1 MGTRVN
7 VQSLIEANLN
17 TSILWANSLPPQFFI
32 WQELSTTTFVVWILF
47 HFINQ
52 NCFWHISLQRKCSFG
67 PISNQTISDL
77 GQRSSLHIHQ
87 KSRCLGWFSLMV
99 IYVDK
104 VKWGWVNL
112 VQMASAHLWLEV
124 KDMVGDSEVVLQ
136 SVKTDGKVSDNH
148 NEDSECSSWRWWSY
162 MMIIWLRTPE
172 GGKEDAVSHGER
184 QPQFLFCKI
193 RMTKVRRRNWEWSLT
208 G

>member
-1 MGTRVN
+1 MGMRVN
-7 VQSLIEANLN
+7 VQSWIEANLN
-17 TSILWANSLPPQFFI
+17 TSILSANSLPPQFFK
-32 WQELSTTTFVVWILF
+32 WQELSTTTFVVRILF
-47 HFINQ
+47 HFKTVFGTSRYRESVHLGRYRIRQ
-52 NCFWHISLQRKCSFG
+52 SLIWGNDPRCTFIKS
-67 PISNQTISDL
+67 SDVS
-77 GQRSSLHIHQ
+77 GDSVSW
-87 KSRCLGWFSLMV
+87 SYMST
-99 IYVDK
+99 
-104 VKWGWVNL
+104 KWGWVNL

-193 RMTKVRRRNWEWSLT
+193 RMRKVRRRNWEWSLT

>member
-1 MGTRVN
+1 MTRIVHNYIRGTDSF
-7 VQSLIEANLN
+7 SL
-17 TSILWANSLPPQFFI
+17 
-32 WQELSTTTFVVWILF
+32 
-47 HFINQ
+47 Q

-77 GQRSSLHIHQ
+77 GNDPRCTFI
-87 KSRCLGWFSLMV
+87 KSPDVSGDWVSWSYMST
-99 IYVDK
+99 
-104 VKWGWVNL
+104 KWGWVNL

-193 RMTKVRRRNWEWSLT
+193 RMTKARRRNWEWSLT